1 MLTAKTADEHVLSG
15 YREGADDYIT
25 KPFNVEI
32 LKMRIAKIFEW
43 VKGAQAKFRQPDLKT
58 SEVVVSR
65 MDGELIDKATK
76 IVEEHLDDA
85 DFSVE
90 AFGDAMCMSRSAL
103 YKKLMAISGR
113 SPIEFM
119 RIIRLRHG
127 LSLVQQRGLTVS
139 EVAYRVGMSPK
150 QFAKFFKE
158 EYGVLPSKYGEE

>member
-1 MLTAKTADEHVLSG
+1 MSG
-15 YREGADDYIT
+15 YQEGADDYIT

-32 LKMRIAKIFEW
+32 LKMRIAKLFEW
-43 VKGAQAKFRQPDLKT
+43 IKRAEDKFRQPEMKT
-58 SEVVVSR
+58 SEVIVSKI
-65 MDGELIDKATK
+65 DGELIDKATK
-76 IVEEHLDDA
+76 IVEEHLSDT

-90 AFGDAMCMSRSAL
+90 AFGEAMCMSRSAL

-119 RIIRLRHG
+119 RIIRLRYG
-127 LSLVQQRGLTVS
+127 LTLIRQGELTVS

-158 EYGVLPSKYGEE
+158 EYGTLPSKYGGDFD